1 MKTFLRK
8 AIIAVAAMIASVNVM
23 AQSFELKKEFTGED
37 WNMGHISPWL
47 MKDGNP
53 RLLSIEADKGEEENE

>member
-23 AQSFELKKEFTGED
+23 AQSLELKKEFGFD
-37 WNMGHISPWL
+37 FF
-47 MKDGNP
+47 D
-53 RLLSIEADKGEEENE
+53 

>member
-23 AQSFELKKEFTGED
+23 AQSFELKKSLQVKTGT
-37 WNMGHISPWL
+37 WGIF
-47 MKDGNP
+47 
-53 RLLSIEADKGEEENE
+53 LLG